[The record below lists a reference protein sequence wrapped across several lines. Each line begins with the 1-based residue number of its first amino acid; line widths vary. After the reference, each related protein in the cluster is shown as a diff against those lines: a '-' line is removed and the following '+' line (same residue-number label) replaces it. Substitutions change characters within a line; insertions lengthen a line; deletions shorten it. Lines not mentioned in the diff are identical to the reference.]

1 MWTRVILIL
10 TFFYIFFIN
19 FLKHYGTGSTGC
31 GSPTLF
37 LTFIHVYCIIYG
49 IQKQLKKN
57 KYTFEEFV
65 WQIISLSSNS
75 SKHLTG
81 CTHQGQG
88 ECVLVR
94 MYLYTKRGY
103 VFLSSLSI
111 CQYLSVRTVLFT
123 PYSSVCM
130 CTSSVSEPKRRR
142 SKGMAATRSITNHP
156 LHRSRLKKK
165 SVAQWC
171 GLL

>member
-94 MYLYTKRGY
+94 MYLYTIGVMCSSVLS
-103 VFLSSLSI
+103 VFVSI
-111 CQYLSVRTVLFT
+111 CLYVLCFLLRTHRCVCVPHRCLSR
-123 PYSSVCM
+123 
-130 CTSSVSEPKRRR
+130 KGGDRRGWQPPGR
-142 SKGMAATRSITNHP
+142 
-156 LHRSRLKKK
+156 
-165 SVAQWC
+165 
-171 GLL
+171 